1 MEAGKRLQ
9 KNGHRIRASSI
20 ANYHTLLK
28 HLLEYQAQ
36 KQIDLVI
43 KDWDELDT
51 RAKKSETAYW
61 KKFYLGFTEYLFKE
75 KNQYDNNVGAQMK
88 LLRAFFTWLM
98 KEMILIPGPYH
109 HYFYKTHEDIPV
121 IVLSPER
128 LNFLIHNKLFEA
140 LWDKRLRRIKNLF
153 VFGCTTALRFSDLIH
168 LKPANIETNG
178 GNKYIY
184 VCSQKTQTCSRV
196 YLPQYAKDILAKY
209 KRRKR
214 TLFPP
219 ITLSNFNLAIKQ
231 LGEYA
236 GWTEDIVKT
245 RNKRGEAII
254 QYRDKAKQLNFRFCD
269 VLSSHTMRRTAI
281 TTFLRM
287 GMHETNVRMVS
298 VHKAHSASFYRYV
311 FYADSFMDEETD
323 KVFAKLQTI
332 DPSK

>member
-153 VFGCTTALRFSDLIH
+153 VFGCTTALRFS
-168 LKPANIETNG
+168 E
-178 GNKYIY
+178 
-184 VCSQKTQTCSRV
+184 
-196 YLPQYAKDILAKY
+196 YAKDILAKY

-298 VHKAHSASFYRYV
+298 GHKAHSASFYRYV